1 MIIIYLCNSNPTRF
15 QTLDDF
21 SPQINNLMQ
30 YLKVLLVSNILKLIY
45 CHSRFGE
52 GQAVM
57 KMQLFNN

>member
-1 MIIIYLCNSNPTRF
+1 
-15 QTLDDF
+15 
-21 SPQINNLMQ
+21 MQ
-30 YLKVLLVSNILKLIY
+30 YLKVLLVSNITLKLIY

>member
-1 MIIIYLCNSNPTRF
+1 
-15 QTLDDF
+15 
-21 SPQINNLMQ
+21 MQ